1 MNYTHFI
8 ITLSPQICSTTAL
21 VGFEIVIRADLDG
34 IINEHSQ
41 IEFQKCLSVS
51 FNFNFNSKIIYG
63 VRSFKGASL
72 CARPLNKNCTFYKDF
87 ALDSFIKNL
96 KTMPLFADISSRSVL
111 MVIFDDKAHFLR
123 VLKTLP
129 FFFPSKLR
137 DKFFLNGMMKEWEK
151 TIMYYPKWFHQYEQ
165 DISHSPNTN
174 L

>member
-1 MNYTHFI
+1 MNELYYVLCRPDSIDGLCYT
-8 ITLSPQICSTTAL
+8 
-21 VGFEIVIRADLDG
+21 
-34 IINEHSQ
+34 
-41 IEFQKCLSVS
+41 
-51 FNFNFNSKIIYG
+51 
-63 VRSFKGASL
+63 
-72 CARPLNKNCTFYKDF
+72 
-87 ALDSFIKNL
+87 
-96 KTMPLFADISSRSVL
+96 
-111 MVIFDDKAHFLR
+111 